1 MALHFIFLENMS
13 APKGADVSA
22 LPKSVTIVGD
32 EAHHAIRVKRL
43 AAGDFVRLANGQ
55 GATATARI
63 ERTMKSS
70 AGFEILTL
78 IEPPG
83 WTLAPQPSV
92 PIEVFASPPKGDR
105 LSTMVDMLGQI
116 GVVRYTPLLTERTE
130 VSANDHKRQRL
141 ERVAVETLKQCGRPW
156 LLEIGEPVSF
166 ADALT
171 PASHSPTTIYVGD
184 GDGKSLPVLR
194 PTITP
199 GTTVRLLIGPEGGLS
214 PRELGQADSAG
225 ATRLA
230 LGPHILRTESAAV
243 VGAAALQSWLG

>member
-43 AAGDFVRLANGQ
+43 AAGDSVRLANGH

-116 GVVRYTPLLTERTE
+116 GVARYTPLLTERTE

-156 LLEIGEPVSF
+156 LLEIGEPLSF

-171 PASHSPTTIYVGD
+171 SDTERWKTFCLAMFQQGVYLAPSPFEAAFW
-184 GDGKSLPVLR
+184 S
-194 PTITP
+194 
-199 GTTVRLLIGPEGGLS
+199 
-214 PRELGQADSAG
+214 SA
-225 ATRLA
+225 
-230 LGPHILRTESAAV
+230 HHAAEIRHTL
-243 VGAAALQSWLG
+243 AAAEVALSK